1 MNQGKTIRVFVAD
14 DHPVVRDGLKALI
27 AAQSGME
34 LVGEASDGPSA
45 VGEILRTRPD
55 VVVMDIA
62 MPELGG
68 AEVTARIKK
77 EAPELKVLA
86 LTAHEDRAYL
96 QVMLEAGA
104 SGYLLKRA
112 APDDLVRAIE
122 TVATG
127 GIYVDPAMARYAVAS
142 VQRRSGTAARNGQL
156 SERETEVLQ
165 AMAQGHST
173 KEIAARL
180 EVGPRTIE
188 TYKARAMEK
197 LELKNRADIVR
208 YAVQRGWLRGS

>member
-1 MNQGKTIRVFVAD
+1 MSQGRMIRVFIAD

-27 AAQSGME
+27 FSQSGMDV
-34 LVGEASDGPSA
+34 VGEASDGPSA

-55 VVVMDIA
+55 VVVMDIS
-62 MPELGG
+62 MPEFSG
-68 AEVTARIKK
+68 AEVTTRIKK
-77 EAPELKVLA
+77 ECPELKVLA
-86 LTAHEDRAYL
+86 LTAHEDRGYL

-142 VQRRSGTAARNGQL
+142 VQRKSGAAARSGQL
-156 SERETEVLQ
+156 SEREAEVLQ
-165 AMAQGHST
+165 ALAQGHST

-180 EVGPRTIE
+180 EVGPRTVE
-188 TYKARAMEK
+188 TYKARAMDK

-208 YAVQRGWLRGS
+208 YALQRGWLRSS